1 MSDRWIKEE
10 SYCNIGNFKL
20 YEIFESRYREMYR
33 ELMPTDMVEKS
44 QTDRHERTIVMQWH
58 AYLKDMGMEISDSKS
73 KECVMDPCSK
83 MGARYWFQYI
93 NVPEELALKILTLGY
108 LP

>member
-33 ELMPTDMVEKS
+33 ELMPTDMAAGHALISRE
-44 QTDRHERTIVMQWH
+44 QTIVMQWH